1 MDVFDEIVS
10 FRGACDAA
18 RRGGKKVA
26 FVPTMGALHEGHLEL
41 VRRAREQADWVAVS
55 IFVNPT
61 QFAPNEDLARY
72 PRDLDGDVRKLAA
85 ASVDAIFAPLPT
97 AMYLAGD
104 ATRVTVSGLTTNL
117 CGPFRPGHFEGVTTV
132 VAKLWNIV
140 GPCVSVFGR
149 KDYQQLAV
157 LRRLA
162 KDMFCPIE
170 ILGVPTIREADGLAM
185 SSRNRYLSA
194 RDRESAL
201 TIPRALSKAVGL
213 FALGERHAGV
223 LRDSVADSLPTSA
236 QVDYVAVADPDSL
249 MPFAAP
255 ALVGERA
262 LVALALRL
270 GSTRLID
277 NVVLGEDPAPIP
289 S

>member
-1 MDVFDEIVS
+1 MVVFEEIGS
-10 FRGACDAA
+10 FREACDAA
-18 RRGGKKVA
+18 RSRGQKVA
-26 FVPTMGALHEGHLEL
+26 FVPTMGALHDGHLEL
-41 VRRAREQADWVAVS
+41 VRRARERAEWVAVS

-61 QFAPNEDLARY
+61 QFAPSEDLARY
-72 PRDLDGDVRKLAA
+72 PRDLDGDLRKLAS
-85 ASVDAIFAPLPT
+85 ASVDAVFAPLPT

-132 VAKLWNIV
+132 VAKFWNIV
-140 GPCVSVFGR
+140 GPCISIFGR

-162 KDMFCPIE
+162 KDMFFPIE
-170 ILGVPTIREADGLAM
+170 IVGVPTIREADGLAM
-185 SSRNRYLSA
+185 SSRNRYLSPQ
-194 RDRESAL
+194 DRERAL
-201 TIPRALSKAVGL
+201 SIPRALSRAVEI

-223 LRDSVADSLPTSA
+223 LRDSVADNLPTSA
-236 QVDYVAVADPDSL
+236 QIDYVAVADPDSL
-249 MPFAAP
+249 VPFAAP
-255 ALVGERA
+255 TLVGERA

-277 NVVLGEDPAPIP
+277 NVVLGEDHAPI
-289 S
+289 SS